1 MVTNKL
7 IKENNKNK
15 INSNYNRLAGLNSQG
30 SFKIPYRRK
39 EDFEYATAIDFN
51 LLGKLTKRTINTLS
65 VYTLSEDACAF
76 DNIFPDYVTGENQYC
91 YLVMKGDN
99 VYLVNNEGFKYCRY
113 IVQLF
118 NY

>member
-1 MVTNKL
+1 MITNKL
-7 IKENNKNK
+7 IKENSKNK
-15 INSNYNRLAGLNSQG
+15 INSNYNRLAGTNAEGYFKLN
-30 SFKIPYRRK
+30 YTRK
-39 EDFEYATAIDFN
+39 EDFQYANGVDFN
-51 LLGKLTKRTINTLS
+51 TLGKLTQRAINSLS
-65 VYTLSEDACAF
+65 VYTISDDHCAF
-76 DNIFPDYVTGENQYC
+76 DNIFPDYESGKNQYC